1 MTDATDNQ
9 EMALHYAADQVLAQY
24 LLLYQQLLAQ
34 ERSKSELLPI
44 LSGHKAYSQND
55 EDGIVQEIF
64 RRIGIGNRTFI
75 EIGVG
80 NGIENNTL
88 YWLKQQWRGA
98 WIEGGADNAT
108 FIRQTFAQPIARGVL
123 HFQQALVSADNVNEL
138 VAASGYAGRE
148 IDLLGIDIDGN
159 DYYLFEALEGLNAR
173 LVVIEYNARF
183 PPPARWRIPYRSD
196 FTWDGSDWFGASLRT
211 MNDLFERR
219 GYALVACNITGSNA
233 FFVRTDLIGDRFP
246 LVGNVSQLYQPP
258 RYFLTSGLFGRIA
271 GTEAISVR
279 LDCVCD

>member
-1 MTDATDNQ
+1 MTGATDNQ

-24 LLLYQQLLAQ
+24 LLFYQQLLSQ
-34 ERSKSELLPI
+34 ERRKSKLLPI

-64 RRIGIGNRTFI
+64 QRIGIANRTFI

-88 YWLKQQWRGA
+88 YWLKQKWRGA
-98 WIEGGADNAT
+98 WIEGATDNAT
-108 FIRQTFAQPIARGVL
+108 FIRQAFAQPIARGDL
-123 HFQQALVSADNVNEL
+123 HFQQALVSTENVNQL
-138 VAASGYAGRE
+138 VAATGYAGRE

-159 DYYLFEALEGLNAR
+159 DYYLFEALDCVDAR

-183 PPPARWRIPYRSD
+183 PPPVRWRIPYRAD
-196 FTWDGSDWFGASLRT
+196 FAWDGSDWFGASLQT
-211 MNDLFERR
+211 MNDLFGRR
-219 GYALVACNITGSNA
+219 GYDLVACNITGSNA
-233 FFVRTDLIGDRFP
+233 FFVRTDLIGNRFP
-246 LVGNVSQLYQPP
+246 CAGDIRQLYQPP